1 METDTQHCTG
11 VMFYFNF
18 LKLKR
23 EALSISFLFYHFAH
37 LWGLT
42 ICYKVL
48 LSNLFLVP
56 DVWFFEVLAR
66 PNLPIYRNWTDK
78 NITGRQQ
85 WSLLRDCQK
94 SYIQSRAA
102 FNLIQPLPLTAL
114 RCNSAMSCIKL
125 RNVGNIYLK
134 KAECCNCNMNCKT
147 VFNIFVAVRWKNTST
162 HTVVAEDSP
171 SPFHPQVPN
180 IIKGTLMWI
189 LKFNML
195 REFF

>member
-1 METDTQHCTG
+1 MGSNNSLQ
-11 VMFYFNF
+11 
-18 LKLKR
+18 
-23 EALSISFLFYHFAH
+23 SFTFEFIFGP
-37 LWGLT
+37 WRM
-42 ICYKVL
+42 I
-48 LSNLFLVP
+48 
-56 DVWFFEVLAR
+56 FEVLAR
-66 PNLPIYRNWTDK
+66 PNLPIFRNWTDK
-78 NITGRQQ
+78 NITGGQQ

>member
-1 METDTQHCTG
+1 MFVPYLSYIHSFIQSNFIEVNIITYSITYVWNLYVLCTVKIRMETDTQHCTG

-48 LSNLFLVP
+48 LSNFFLVP
-56 DVWFFEVLAR
+56 DVWVFEVLAR

-78 NITGRQQ
+78 NINGRQQ

-94 SYIQSRAA
+94 CYFQSRAA
-102 FNLIQPLPLTAL
+102 FNLIQPWPLTAL
-114 RCNSAMSCIKL
+114 RCNSVMSCIKL

-134 KAECCNCNMNCKT
+134 N
-147 VFNIFVAVRWKNTST
+147 W
-162 HTVVAEDSP
+162 
-171 SPFHPQVPN
+171 
-180 IIKGTLMWI
+180 
-189 LKFNML
+189 ML
-195 REFF
+195 VL